1 MTVGWT
7 RASRPRRPAVSGAG
21 AMAAFVAVALLA
33 TSLARQGWAAPRG
46 GRRLSARGYADAA
59 KRWHT
64 VAEGERAELDEV
76 GRPKL
81 VLHALNT
88 GEKIALPALRDDG
101 GFDAASLERAAH
113 LLRDQRT
120 GKRHPVHPGVLELL
134 YRAQRS
140 FDAPLV
146 RVISGYRAPKGK
158 GHSNHGRGRAID
170 IVLPGVTD
178 DALAGWARAQG
189 FVGVGI
195 YPVGKFCH
203 VDVRPQ
209 SYFWRD
215 TSGPG
220 GRSREQP
227 LRGRGATSA
236 AAMDEAAR
244 KQGGAPF
251 ATYREPEKSIESV
264 WKASPKPAVA
274 PTSEPDDEHG
284 EGHETEEAP

>member
-1 MTVGWT
+1 MTIGRT
-7 RASRPRRPAVSGAG
+7 RRARLRRRVVCCLLTVTTLAACALGFSHAG
-21 AMAAFVAVALLA
+21 
-33 TSLARQGWAAPRG
+33 QAAPRTA
-46 GRRLSARGYADAA
+46 RRLSARGYADAA

-88 GEKIALPALRDDG
+88 GEKVSLPALRDDG
-101 GFDAASLERAAH
+101 GFDAAAFERAAH

-120 GKRHPVHPGVLELL
+120 GKQHPVHPGVLELL
-134 YRAQRS
+134 YRAQRA
-140 FDAPLV
+140 FDAPMV

-170 IVLPGVTD
+170 VVIPGVSD
-178 DALAGWARAQG
+178 DDLASWARAQG

-227 LRGRGATSA
+227 LRGKGAASA
-236 AAMDEAAR
+236 AAADEASR
-244 KQGGAPF
+244 KQGGVPF
-251 ATYREPEKSIESV
+251 SAHREPEKSIEGV
-264 WKASPKPAVA
+264 WKASPKATAASGP
-274 PTSEPDDEHG
+274 EPESEHG
-284 EGHETEEAP
+284 DGHETEEPP